1 LTTNRKTHSVANG
14 IGVKERIN
22 LHIIKYEEFVGK
34 IPLKMQVLFLID
46 GVIATDNVILR
57 EHTIE
62 IIERIVKYSASPNY
76 RSQEFNSYYK
86 RRRKIPQR

>member
-1 LTTNRKTHSVANG
+1 MVEH
-14 IGVKERIN
+14 IN

-46 GVIATDNVILR
+46 VVTATDNVILR

-62 IIERIVKYSASPNY
+62 IIERIVKYSASTNY
-76 RSQEFNSYYK
+76 KSQDFNSNYK
-86 RRRKIPQR
+86 QRRKIPQR